1 MKAMFITTH
10 DFGELSLATFL
21 ARNQEFEK
29 IFIIPEQKAAYFD
42 EVVNILYTYT
52 NVTQL
57 ERIIDKETP
66 NIIFLNTAYLFV
78 NGNLATMESFK
89 AFFSYLQQLKCPIVT
104 SDPFARVYD
113 SFPECSFKVN
123 GQQLDK
129 LKSEMS
135 FLNNYLSELPH
146 IYGFSCKNEFQ
157 NTYSFYN
164 KKYCKTQKIEDTEIV
179 EKDNW
184 LFVLG
189 ELDFNL
195 LLGRHEKNFVT
206 NLVARL
212 QEISKNPN
220 NVIRCVFPLRLV
232 MILRDFLPPTDNI
245 HILNFTSLRNF
256 ESLISISDV
265 VFYWNVFSN
274 SILMCYYYD
283 VPFLCFEK
291 GHIADLSPDLFKHMS
306 EGIYRNGTP
315 EFVDFFTTVENKL
328 DTLLENYYSRE
339 NRQKILKEYQQLP
352 SPETIVKQLVND

>member
-1 MKAMFITTH
+1 MKTMFITTH

-29 IFIIPEQKAAYFD
+29 VFVIPEEKAIYFD
-42 EVVNILYTYT
+42 ELVNILYTYT
-52 NVTQL
+52 DVAQL
-57 ERIIDKETP
+57 ERIINREKP

-78 NGNLATMESFK
+78 NGSLGTMESFK
-89 AFFSYLQQLKCPIVT
+89 AFFTYLQQLNCPIVT

-113 SFPECSFKVN
+113 SYPECSFKIN
-123 GQQLDK
+123 GQQMHA
-129 LKSEMS
+129 LKAEMS
-135 FLNNYLSELPH
+135 FLNDYLRQVPH

-157 NTYSFYN
+157 NAHSFYN
-164 KKYCKTQKIEDTEIV
+164 SKYCKTQKIEDAEIV
-179 EKDNW
+179 DKDNW

-195 LLGRHEKNFVT
+195 LLGRHEKEFIT
-206 NLVARL
+206 TLAARL
-212 QEISKNPN
+212 KEISENPK
-220 NVIRCVFPLRLV
+220 NVIRCVFPLKLV
-232 MILRDFLPPTDNI
+232 MILRNFLPPIENV
-245 HILNFTSLRNF
+245 HILNFTTLSNF

-291 GHIADLSPDLFKHMS
+291 GHIADLSEDLFKHMS

-315 EFVDFFTTVENKL
+315 EFINFFTTVENNL
-328 DTLLENYYSRE
+328 TALLQANYSRE

-352 SPETIVKQLVND
+352 SPETIIKQLLND